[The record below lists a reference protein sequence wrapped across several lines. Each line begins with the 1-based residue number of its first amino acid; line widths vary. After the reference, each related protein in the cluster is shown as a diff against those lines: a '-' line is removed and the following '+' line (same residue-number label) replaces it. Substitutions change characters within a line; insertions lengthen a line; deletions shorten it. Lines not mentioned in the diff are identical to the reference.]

1 MNNNKPLSSLTAN
14 VAGAPGFKNS
24 RIKDIFKFVQIE
36 KNDVYMKIKSEGL
49 QGPTNVCTSWRIKI
63 SMNGYDSEMRNDNL
77 DIRLDLT

>member
-49 QGPTNVCTSWRIKI
+49 QGPTNVCTS
-63 SMNGYDSEMRNDNL
+63 
-77 DIRLDLT
+77 